1 MSFIVLKP
9 IYFVAEKIARSVQAT
24 HAIHEF
30 STLSLLT
37 EESKGSSYPSLSGSI
52 SFSDVQFNYPSRPL
66 KTPILKSI
74 SLNIAQG
81 ECVALVGTSGSG
93 KSTIAALLQRLYEPI
108 KGVVKIGGKD
118 VNGVD
123 VGWLREHIGV
133 VSQQPNLFDASI
145 ADNVELLLI
154 LVPTTTPSRI
164 RIFGKLRKRLTYIRS
179 SWVYHKVTTRE
190 LGRMHL

>member
-1 MSFIVLKP
+1 MSFYVLIP

-24 HAIHEF
+24 HALHEF
-30 STLSLLT
+30 STLSLFKLT

-66 KTPILKSI
+66 PTPILKSI

-81 ECVALVGTSGSG
+81 ECIALVGTSGSG

-145 ADNVELLLI
+145 ADN
-154 LVPTTTPSRI
+154 I
-164 RIFGKLRKRLTYIRS
+164 RYGGAS
-179 SWVYHKVTTRE
+179 SNTCSYHNAISDTDIQ
-190 LGRMHL
+190 